1 MQTQQVRSESS
12 ILRELKQVSTG
23 NNTKVVEVQ
32 LGDFK
37 RPRRTTQRPYVSEY
51 KGNAIMTIPYGED
64 NFEFSF
70 SIRKGLA
77 LNHLMEK
84 GIFQELL
91 RVAVEKQKEIDMRK
105 MKANDVIEI

>member
-1 MQTQQVRSESS
+1 MEQQQVRSESS

-32 LGDFK
+32 LGNFK
-37 RPRRTTQRPYVSEY
+37 RPRRTCVRPYVSEY
-51 KGNAIMTIPYGED
+51 RGNAIMTVPYGAEG
-64 NFEFSF
+64 FEFSF

-91 RVAVEKQKEIDMRK
+91 RVAVEKQREIDGRK
-105 MKANDVIEI
+105 SKSNDVIEI